1 MSDMSWSL
9 GSDYDCE
16 TCGYTYNTLR
26 LEDYDDDLWVLT
38 MHVGCYGGASTSND
52 KVMFEK
58 EAEEIISE
66 CLTYE
71 DFSEVEAN
79 EVRNAIKEI
88 LNAKSI

>member
-1 MSDMSWSL
+1 MNDMSWML

-26 LEDYDDDLWVLT
+26 LEDFDDGLWVLT
-38 MHVGCYGGASTSND
+38 MHVGCYGGESTSSD

-71 DFSEVEAN
+71 DFSEVQAE
-79 EVRNAIKEI
+79 EFRNAIKEI
-88 LNAKSI
+88 VNAKSN